1 MPLVELDTP
10 ATVTVR
16 GCPTSPNVLV
26 STTSS
31 AADYTI
37 NGTNTAASLP
47 FSVNPA
53 NNNCIIVL
61 TKSLITSGNT
71 GDPTKVSVDWSPT
84 AGDASTATGLSFAV
98 TDTSAPC
105 TNC

>member
-1 MPLVELDTP
+1 M
-10 ATVTVR
+10 TVNVR
-16 GCPTSPNVLV
+16 GCPTSPSVLV
-26 STTSS
+26 STFSS

-37 NGTNTAASLP
+37 TGTNTAVSLP
-47 FSVNPA
+47 FSVDPA

-61 TKSLITSGNT
+61 TKTLITSGNT
-71 GDPTKVSVDWSPT
+71 GDPTKVSVEWYPT
-84 AGDASTATGLSFAV
+84 PGDASTATGLSFAV

>member
-1 MPLVELDTP
+1 M
-10 ATVTVR
+10 TVTVR

-37 NGTNTAASLP
+37 TGTNRAVSLP
-47 FSVNPA
+47 TFSVSPA
-53 NNNCIIVL
+53 NINCIIVL

>member
-1 MPLVELDTP
+1 M
-10 ATVTVR
+10 
-16 GCPTSPNVLV
+16 LV
-26 STTSS
+26 STSSS

-47 FSVNPA
+47 TFSVNPG
-53 NNNCIIVL
+53 NNNCIIIL

-84 AGDASTATGLSFAV
+84 PGDAGTATGLSFAV